1 LGADA
6 ITVESFS
13 INRNFPRLTAIRDA
27 VRCDLQLIANHVC
40 LPNCPMQVYHQ
51 NGFAHASGKTDTL
64 FIDYCFLR
72 CSRLRME
79 DPSRFI
85 KAAWIRPEDLG
96 VYESMGYTTFKLL
109 ERGIPSSVLLQRVK
123 AYSERRF
130 TGNLADLLLS
140 HGFSEPVPRESMWN
154 LRHFLKPLQ
163 VNPFKLRPLLDL
175 AEMQGML
182 SPLEESPI
190 QVDAASIPQ
199 DFLDGFRKRDCASL
213 DCRTCGYCEGIA
225 TQAVSVSPEYRAE
238 VLRKYAQVE
247 HAMATGD
254 TWGV

>member
-1 LGADA
+1 
-6 ITVESFS
+6 
-13 INRNFPRLTAIRDA
+13 
-27 VRCDLQLIANHVC
+27 
-40 LPNCPMQVYHQ
+40 
-51 NGFAHASGKTDTL
+51 
-64 FIDYCFLR
+64 
-72 CSRLRME
+72 ME